1 MLQHYHSLARLLEK
15 EIVILGQVADFY
27 QELGESLN
35 SGELPALP
43 ELFAG
48 GARSCDNLAKIAE
61 EKRQQLAEIGVGSLS
76 QLLST
81 ENPAKIR
88 RLVGLRGY
96 EVTRLR
102 RKIEESGRSIGQS
115 LQALQV
121 VNQRFSDF
129 FQQLCPAA
137 ISYQGK
143 GAMADNVLSFSGIAL
158 DGVA

>member
-1 MLQHYHSLARLLEK
+1 MLQHYHSLTRLLEK
-15 EIVILGQVADFY
+15 EIVTLSQVADFY
-27 QELGESLN
+27 QLLDESLS
-35 SGELPALP
+35 SGQLPVLP

-48 GARSCDNLAKIAE
+48 GARSCDNLIKITE
-61 EKRQQLAEIGVGSLS
+61 EKSQLLAEIGVNSLR
-76 QLLST
+76 QLLSS
-81 ENPAKIR
+81 ESPAKIR
-88 RLVGLRGY
+88 RLVGLRGH
-96 EVTRLR
+96 EVTSLR

>member
-1 MLQHYHSLARLLEK
+1 MLQHYHSLTRLLEK

-27 QELGESLN
+27 QVLAESLN
-35 SGELPALP
+35 SGQLPALP

-48 GARSCDNLAKIAE
+48 GARSGDDLAKITK
-61 EKRQQLAEIGVGSLS
+61 EKSQLLAEIGVSSLR
-76 QLLST
+76 QLLSA
-81 ENPAKIR
+81 ESPAKIR
-88 RLVGLRGY
+88 RLVGLRGH
-96 EVTRLR
+96 EVTVLR

-121 VNQRFSDF
+121 VNQRFRDF

>member
-1 MLQHYHSLARLLEK
+1 MLQHYHSLTRLLEK
-15 EIVILGQVADFY
+15 EIVILTQVADFY
-27 QELGESLN
+27 QDLGESLN
-35 SGELPALP
+35 SGELLALP

-48 GARSCDNLAKIAE
+48 GARSCDSLAKITE
-61 EKRQQLAEIGVGSLS
+61 EKSQQLAEIGVGSLH
-76 QLLST
+76 QLLRA
-81 ENPAKIR
+81 ECPAKIR
-88 RLVGLRGY
+88 HLVGLRGY
-96 EVTRLR
+96 EVATLR

-121 VNQRFSDF
+121 VNQRFCDF

-137 ISYQGK
+137 IRYQGK